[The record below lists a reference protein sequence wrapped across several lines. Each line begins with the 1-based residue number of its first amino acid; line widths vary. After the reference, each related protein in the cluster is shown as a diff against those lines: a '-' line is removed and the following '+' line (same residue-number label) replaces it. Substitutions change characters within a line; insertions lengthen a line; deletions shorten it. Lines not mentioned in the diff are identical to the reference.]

1 MRCKPTTGIVGASV
15 EVAVFAVAENEGA
28 AALGTNAG
36 GYFAMTAFPPI
47 IIHRVEEYIF
57 FKKNFHIKKNVY
69 FCIRNDSRIVGQK
82 AEDF

>member
-36 GYFAMTAFPPI
+36 GYFAVSFVLGGIDVAHMGLV
-47 IIHRVEEYIF
+47 IHLVSD
-57 FKKNFHIKKNVY
+57 VLL
-69 FCIRNDSRIVGQK
+69 G
-82 AEDF
+82 